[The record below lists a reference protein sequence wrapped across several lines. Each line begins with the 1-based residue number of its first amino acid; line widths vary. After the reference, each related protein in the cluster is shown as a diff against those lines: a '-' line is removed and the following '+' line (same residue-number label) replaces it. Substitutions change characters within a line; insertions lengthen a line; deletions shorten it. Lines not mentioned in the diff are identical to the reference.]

1 MEKKK
6 KNVRNI
12 KKLDCKLSDLLGRFV
27 VTCRKHLEVLINS
40 IKAFDAFVSIHHE
53 VHFYV

>member
-40 IKAFDAFVSIHHE
+40 IKAFDAFVSIHRE